1 MFKKFLKDFLSLED
15 SEKNKI
21 IFPVLLLTNI
31 ILFFPGE
38 VPRFYIILMLNIFLI
53 TPIIIPIVFILP
65 FIYKSKKSFLFY
77 LYFVTNSFNLFWY
90 GMVLHNIVFNENNI
104 LILIP
109 LIFGISIAMY
119 MLKLKRN
126 YGINS

>member
-1 MFKKFLKDFLSLED
+1 MLKKFLEDFLKLED
-15 SEKNKI
+15 SQKNKT
-21 IFPVLLLTNI
+21 IFPILLFTNI

-38 VPRFYIILMLNIFLI
+38 VPRFYIIILMLNIFLI
-53 TPIIIPIVFILP
+53 TPIIIPIVFVLP

-90 GMVLHNIVFNENNI
+90 GMILYNNVFNEYNA

-109 LIFGISIAMY
+109 LIFGIYVAIY
-119 MLKLKRN
+119 MLKLKKELKL
-126 YGINS
+126 